1 MAEIQIEHN
10 DERQRFET
18 QIDGVSAYM
27 TYTFRGDLVYFDH
40 TFVPPEFRGK
50 GVAAALVRAGLDEAR
65 RQHWKVVPS
74 CSYVDAFI
82 RRNPE
87 FEELVAK

>member
-1 MAEIQIEHN
+1 MDIQIRH
-10 DERQRFET
+10 DTERQRFET
-18 QIDGVSAYM
+18 RADGASAYM
-27 TYTFRGDLVYFDH
+27 SYTFRGDLVYFDH
-40 TFVPPEFRGK
+40 TYVPPELRGQ
-50 GVAAALVRAGLDEAR
+50 GVAAALVRAGLEEAR

-87 FEELVAK
+87 YEELVA